1 MNSEPRRNKHNI
13 KKNTQQTTLKQKQY
27 QEKQTTNNIKKN
39 KQQTIHNINKQQT
52 TNNNVSGDG
61 DREAL
66 ARLWDFRTR
75 SYSLQQTTNNN
86 NSNNNKQ
93 ITTVRTQTTNNNN
106 NSNNNND
113 NNNTAAAIR
122 QMFRL
127 AYNCAVIVQAAAI
140 RQMLGLACLGS
151 SKIQGCSRMQL

>member
-61 DREAL
+61 DREAV

-86 NSNNNKQ
+86 NNSNNNNKQ

-106 NSNNNND
+106 NNSNNNN

-127 AYNCAVIVQAAAI
+127 ASLRCDCAGGCHQADV
-140 RQMLGLACLGS
+140 RACLFR
-151 SKIQGCSRMQL
+151 QQ